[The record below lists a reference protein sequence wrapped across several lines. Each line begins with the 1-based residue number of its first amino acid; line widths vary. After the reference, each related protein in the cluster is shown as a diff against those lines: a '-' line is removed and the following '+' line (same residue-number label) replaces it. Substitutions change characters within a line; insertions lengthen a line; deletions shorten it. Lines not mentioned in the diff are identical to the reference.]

1 MHYRKELNEMLESGK
16 DNKDI
21 IKQLYL
27 IRPTCAFSE
36 NYEIAEKILS
46 EIADYFNI
54 FISDI
59 LVCGSAKLGFSL
71 YKNSDFNPRQSDLD
85 LAIINP
91 IIFTKIFDNILQ
103 ETRNYSRK
111 NLFKNMETHDKY
123 LAMVQKGMINPA
135 YMPNIPK
142 SRELRNFFSEISKK
156 YSDSFDG
163 VSVCFYLSETAFQSK
178 QYSALNKW
186 KSDYNPQLIG
196 V

>member
-1 MHYRKELNEMLESGK
+1 MHYRKELNEMLVSGK

-21 IKQLYL
+21 IKHFYL

-54 FISDI
+54 FISNI

-71 YKNSDFNPRQSDLD
+71 YKNNDFNPRQSDLD

-91 IIFTKIFDNILQ
+91 IVFTKIFDEILQ
-103 ETRNYSRK
+103 ETGNYSK
-111 NLFKNMETHDKY
+111 GNLFKKGTRSKY

-142 SRELRNFFSEISKK
+142 SREFKTFFSTLSKK
-156 YSDSFDG
+156 YSHSFNG
-163 VSVCFYLSETAFQSK
+163 ISVCFYLSETSFQSK
-178 QYSALNKW
+178 QSSALQNW
-186 KSDYNPQLIG
+186 KDFNPQLFG
-196 V
+196 APK

>member
-1 MHYRKELNEMLESGK
+1 MHYRKELNEMLVLGK
-16 DNKDI
+16 NNRDI
-21 IKQLYL
+21 IKHLYL

-36 NYEIAEKILS
+36 NYEVAEKILS
-46 EIADYFNI
+46 EIAEFFNI

-71 YKNSDFNPRQSDLD
+71 YKNSDFNPKQSDLD

-91 IIFTKIFDNILQ
+91 IIFTKIFDEILQ
-103 ETRNYSRK
+103 ETRNYSK
-111 NLFKNMETHDKY
+111 KDLFKDIETYNRY
-123 LAMVQKGMINPA
+123 LTMLQKGMINPA

-142 SRELRNFFSEISKK
+142 SRELKGFFSVISKK
-156 YSDSFDG
+156 YSDNFDG
-163 VSVCFYLSETAFQSK
+163 ISVCFYLSETAFQSK
-178 QYSALNKW
+178 QHSALNKW